1 MISFYQ
7 RTTAIAIVLFIGIML
22 SFCATKNFL
31 TVKYQLPPQPAE
43 QKEIR
48 VALVVKDVREDRSI
62 ATKNARAALQNF
74 TDHFALI
81 VAQENKNDK
90 LVGAFSPSSL
100 LKEVFKQRLENAG
113 IVVAAEEDPST
124 PVVEIVLKEFK
135 LNLENRKWIVTM
147 SYQANLIK
155 QNAIVAGETITGSA
169 ERLRVIGSKDA
180 EIVVGEL
187 ISDVANRLNLK
198 ELLQI

>member
-81 VAQENKNDK
+81 VAQENKNDR